1 MVIGVIKDHKS
12 RQSASMILMPLY
24 LEGKWEKF
32 HMKVSK
38 NLEQNTTLDITT
50 NWKQT
55 FAKFEVSQSRRRPL
69 LGPSPG

>member
-38 NLEQNTTLDITT
+38 NLEQNTTLNITT
-50 NWKQT
+50 DSSWKQT
-55 FAKFEVSQSRRRPL
+55 FAKFEVSQ
-69 LGPSPG
+69 

>member
-38 NLEQNTTLDITT
+38 NLEQNTTLIKYHYKLELET
-50 NWKQT
+50 NLRK
-55 FAKFEVSQSRRRPL
+55 V
-69 LGPSPG
+69 